1 MSRGTIAVY
10 RSARGLSLIELIV
23 VIVLLGILA
32 VGFMTMYGNVSRR
45 NAMSAQIAPMTWLGE
60 GAMGMEL
67 LQTDPSL
74 GLAPFTFGPTT
85 MGPYRVGATVP
96 KPNKTKVKTGTYYA
110 YLVTVT
116 VTCVTGPCTPVRFTA
131 HAYTMH

>member
-1 MSRGTIAVY
+1 MSRGTVAAY
-10 RSARGLSLIELIV
+10 RGARGLSLIELIV

-85 MGPYRVGATVP
+85 MGPYRVGATVSQT
-96 KPNKTKVKTGTYYA
+96 KTKAATGNYYA
-110 YLVTVT
+110 YLIQVT